1 VQLTEFI
8 EDTAVVEAAHALVLD
23 QWGGMPGTRDE
34 GAIAAALYRPI
45 NKAQYGDPAPD
56 LFSLGAAYAYGLV
69 KAHGYLD
76 GNKRTAWAVC
86 AAFLRLNG
94 YVVVADDMDK
104 FRAVISLV
112 TDAMTEEEFADWA
125 RKRAQPLP

>member
-1 VQLTEFI
+1 LTEFI
-8 EDTAVVEAAHALVLD
+8 AESAIAEAAHALVLG

-45 NKAQYGDPAPD
+45 NKAQHGDPAPD
-56 LFSLGAAYAYGLV
+56 LFSLGVAYVYGLA

-94 YVVVADDMDK
+94 YVVVADDMEK
-104 FRAVISLV
+104 FHAVISVV
-112 TDAMTEEEFADWA
+112 TGAMTEEEFAGWV
-125 RKRAQPLP
+125 RKRAQPLR

>member
-1 VQLTEFI
+1 MTEFI
-8 EDTAVVEAAHALVLD
+8 EAPAIVEAAHALVLD

-34 GAIAAALYRPI
+34 GAIAAALHRPI
-45 NKAQYGDPAPD
+45 NKAQYSEPAPD
-56 LFSLGAAYAYGLV
+56 LFALGAAYVYGLAT
-69 KAHGYLD
+69 AHPFVD

-94 YVVVADDMDK
+94 HMVVADDLEK
-104 FRAVISLV
+104 FQAVIALV
-112 TDAMTEEEFADWA
+112 TGTMTEEEFAEWV